1 MLALLLPAFP
11 GVAGDVGTFSGSNS
25 LSISLADMD
34 FATFSLSDVLSIS
47 WRYGRLGFTSTTAFS
62 SAQGPV
68 SQDFRASLP
77 LGETLIQG
85 GAFFSQSVFSRAS
98 LNGSGAV
105 GDGINLAATLL
116 LANVGSVQTP
126 DYGFGTTFRVSGA
139 IPDLLRWMVQAGIG
153 ATPGGQALADFCFG
167 GARLSLTD
175 VPFCSG
181 RLSLDLVIPPTAPFA
196 DDATGEFLT
205 WTSDLPLGDFKLR
218 ASVSCTG
225 LLDYQS
231 TVVSVAGTL
240 GGMSVY
246 GNVSFDDAFAFTR
259 GGWQASGPL
268 FDGDVS
274 SSVSLDPS
282 GIVGISLSYTF
293 PFLGTTVTLQPEI
306 TFPLLVFGPLGGE
319 FEIPSLR
326 VDLRYPVTCCGGISL
341 GDLSASATVSKTSI
355 DSVSITYVYRF

>member
-1 MLALLLPAFP
+1 
-11 GVAGDVGTFSGSNS
+11 
-25 LSISLADMD
+25 MD
-34 FATFSLSDVLSIS
+34 LATFSLSDVLSVS

-62 SAQGPV
+62 SAQGLA

-77 LGETLIQG
+77 LGETLVQG
-85 GAFFSQSVFSRAS
+85 AAFFSQSVFSRAS
-98 LNGSGAV
+98 LYGSGAV
-105 GDGINLAATLL
+105 GDGITVAVTLL

-139 IPDLLRWMVQAGIG
+139 IPDFLRWMVQAGIG

-167 GARLSLTD
+167 GARLSLAD
-175 VPFCSG
+175 IPFCNG
-181 RLSLDLVIPPTAPFA
+181 RLSLDLVIPSTTPFA
-196 DDATGEFLT
+196 DDDTGEYLT
-205 WTSDLPLGDFKLR
+205 WMAPIPLGDFMIR

-240 GGMSVY
+240 GGMSIY

-274 SSVSLDPS
+274 SSVSFDPS
-282 GIVGISLSYTF
+282 GIVGISFAYSFTLRGATI
-293 PFLGTTVTLQPEI
+293 TLQPEI
-306 TFPLLVFGPLGGE
+306 TFPLLVFSPLGGE

-355 DSVSITYVYRF
+355 DSVSIAYVYRF